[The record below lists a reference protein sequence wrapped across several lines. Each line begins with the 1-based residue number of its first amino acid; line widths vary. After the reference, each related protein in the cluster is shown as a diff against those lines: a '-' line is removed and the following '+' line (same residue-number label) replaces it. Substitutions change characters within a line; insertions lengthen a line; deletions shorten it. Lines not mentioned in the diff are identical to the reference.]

1 MFMHGSPISA
11 DFPQDL
17 GLKDR
22 FWYWHGASGKK
33 YIHSIYPAN
42 CCPPLPGAIYVAVN
56 RVGSVRKAIA
66 IGRVASFQ
74 ACAIGSPSV
83 HQTNGV
89 TEIHVHLL
97 ASDPMVAGNILR
109 DLQEAFD
116 TNVSDPFPVLGFHE
130 RSGECG
136 RLAYAS

>member
-1 MFMHGSPISA
+1 MFIHGSPISA

-56 RVGSVRKAIA
+56 RVGALRTAIA
-66 IGRVASFQ
+66 VGRVPSFQ
-74 ACAIGSPSV
+74 ACAIGARSL
-83 HQTNGV
+83 QQDDGV

-97 ASDPMVAGNILR
+97 ATDSSVADDILR

-116 TNVSDPFPVLGFHE
+116 AELGDTLTVPGFHE
-130 RSGECG
+130 TTPERTMATYLS
-136 RLAYAS
+136 